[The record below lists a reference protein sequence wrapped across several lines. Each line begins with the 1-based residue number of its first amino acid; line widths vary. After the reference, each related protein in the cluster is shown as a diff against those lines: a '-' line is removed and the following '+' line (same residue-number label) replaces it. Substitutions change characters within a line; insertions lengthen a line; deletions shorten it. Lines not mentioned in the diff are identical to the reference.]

1 MDNLEKNIRQ
11 LVQDV
16 IRDMNLYP
24 PKEEAGLKKAGVFT
38 DIGEAIH
45 AASLAFGELN
55 KLTLEIRK
63 KIIAN
68 IRKTALA
75 NNEIISRMAHE
86 ETGLGRWEDK
96 VIKNEL
102 GIRKTPGVE
111 DIVSE
116 SFSDD
121 DGLTLVE
128 RAPYGVIGSITP
140 STNPTVT
147 IISNSIGMI
156 AAGNAVVFNP
166 HPSAKKVSAFLITL
180 LNQAITEAGG
190 PANLLAC
197 IDEPTIDSAKA
208 LMSHPGIAILVV
220 TGGPA
225 VVKVAM
231 NSGKKVIAAGPG
243 NPPCVVDETADLAKA
258 GRDIVNGAGFD
269 NNVICICEKEI
280 IVVASVA
287 DRLKAELKKNGAFEL
302 NAEQVEKITRLV
314 ICDPGGPGKEGAAEK
329 RYIGKNADF
338 IAREIG
344 LEVPPSTRLL
354 LCEVGREHPLVWT
367 EQLMPVM
374 PLVRVTDADAAIDLA
389 VECEHGF
396 RHTAIMHSLNIAKL
410 SKMATAMNCSIFIKN
425 GPSYAGLGHGGAG
438 FASFTIASPTG
449 EGVTRARTFT
459 RERRCT
465 LVDYFRII

>member
-121 DGLTLVE
+121 DGLTPKGQGIKKRL
-128 RAPYGVIGSITP
+128 
-140 STNPTVT
+140 
-147 IISNSIGMI
+147 M
-156 AAGNAVVFNP
+156 
-166 HPSAKKVSAFLITL
+166 AKGFPEAR
-180 LNQAITEAGG
+180 AITF
-190 PANLLAC
+190 
-197 IDEPTIDSAKA
+197 AK
-208 LMSHPGIAILVV
+208 MSQKTKPGAF
-220 TGGPA
+220 
-225 VVKVAM
+225 
-231 NSGKKVIAAGPG
+231 GKQA
-243 NPPCVVDETADLAKA
+243 
-258 GRDIVNGAGFD
+258 
-269 NNVICICEKEI
+269 
-280 IVVASVA
+280 VAS
-287 DRLKAELKKNGAFEL
+287 
-302 NAEQVEKITRLV
+302 
-314 ICDPGGPGKEGAAEK
+314 
-329 RYIGKNADF
+329 
-338 IAREIG
+338 
-344 LEVPPSTRLL
+344 
-354 LCEVGREHPLVWT
+354 
-367 EQLMPVM
+367 
-374 PLVRVTDADAAIDLA
+374 
-389 VECEHGF
+389 
-396 RHTAIMHSLNIAKL
+396 
-410 SKMATAMNCSIFIKN
+410 
-425 GPSYAGLGHGGAG
+425 
-438 FASFTIASPTG
+438 
-449 EGVTRARTFT
+449 
-459 RERRCT
+459 
-465 LVDYFRII
+465 